1 MAKTPT
7 APPKDELAAQL
18 AQLGGELQAVANDE
32 LARTEKLREVEAV
45 LGSIQVKD
53 LPDLAESPI
62 VQGLMQALGVADLRP
77 GETRNKGTLAE
88 RTRNWSWGDIQAGVR
103 SGEIALRRFVPAETI
118 ELIFN
123 GLALRVI
130 ADQECEVPEM
140 FYDIYRDRRRALG
153 EAAKNEAWMLGK
165 STQAP
170 HPDWQTPEG
179 ASVRA
184 WSMQAEAVAGRP
196 GGVLTT
202 GPIRELSGMP
212 DAAPQEATA

>member
-32 LARTEKLREVEAV
+32 IARTEKLKEVEAV
-45 LGSIQVKD
+45 LGQVQVKD
-53 LPDLAESPI
+53 FPDLAESPVI
-62 VQGLMQALGVADLRP
+62 QSFIQMLGMGDLTP

-103 SGEIALRRFVPAETI
+103 SGAIKLCRFVPAETI
-118 ELIFN
+118 ELTFN
-123 GLALRVI
+123 GLALRVV

-202 GPIRELSGMP
+202 GPIRELSSMP
-212 DAAPQEATA
+212 AATPEEASA